1 MGGVYRFSIGN
12 GGSLSATVG
21 PRQAIAVHT
30 GAKGSGVSVPN
41 TAQLVP
47 VLFSENATTT
57 FGEVSGCFSGLAW
70 HWLGLLVVALSGHY
84 ANIGLGRIFSWW
96 AVRRSLV
103 IGTRPTRC
111 VCIYMIRK

>member
-30 GAKGSGVSVPN
+30 GAKGTGVSVPN

-57 FGEVSGCFSGLAW
+57 FGEVSRFFAGLAW
-70 HWLGLLVVALSGHY
+70 HCLGLLFYRVCGAKR
-84 ANIGLGRIFSWW
+84 GL
-96 AVRRSLV
+96 
-103 IGTRPTRC
+103 C
-111 VCIYMIRK
+111 